1 MGKIKPGG
9 LFCFVI
15 LASMEYIILLLK
27 IRSLKRSGMV
37 QLLYFIGGKLR
48 PREKAASMSPESPWL
63 GWAELL
69 VSWVYLLF
77 VRQHLCSSQ
86 PTGQESIGLGLICV
100 PDLLCDL
107 SPKVIHSLVSLSPSE
122 QGGP

>member
-37 QLLYFIGGKLR
+37 QLLYFIGGETEAQ
-48 PREKAASMSPESPWL
+48 REGQVIKVSRESM
-63 GWAELL
+63 A
-69 VSWVYLLF
+69 
-77 VRQHLCSSQ
+77 
-86 PTGQESIGLGLICV
+86 GLG
-100 PDLLCDL
+100 
-107 SPKVIHSLVSLSPSE
+107 
-122 QGGP
+122 